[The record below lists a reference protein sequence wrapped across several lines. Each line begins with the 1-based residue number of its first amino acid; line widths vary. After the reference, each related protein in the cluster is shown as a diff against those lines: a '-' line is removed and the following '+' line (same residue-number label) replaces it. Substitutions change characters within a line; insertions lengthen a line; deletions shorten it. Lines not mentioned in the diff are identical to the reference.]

1 MRIAITRSVPESLPR
16 CELTHLERVPID
28 YARACVQHSE
38 YEEALRSLGCMVR
51 HAPAANDL
59 PDSVFVED
67 VAIVL
72 DEIAVVTRPGAE
84 SRRPECAGVA
94 AILEELRPLRAIEA
108 PGTLDGGD
116 VLRLG
121 KTLYLGL
128 STRTNREGAD
138 QLRQLASPLGYR
150 VECLETAACLHLKSA
165 VSAVDSDRVLA
176 NPAWVDT
183 DIFRRDGVDVIA
195 VDPLEPHAANV
206 LRIGRTLIAAA
217 SHMHTVAMLRAR
229 GYDVCAV
236 DVSELAKAE
245 AGVTCC
251 SLIVE

>member
-38 YEEALRSLGCMVR
+38 YEEAIRSLGCMLR
-51 HAPAANDL
+51 HAPAAHDL

-72 DEIAVVTRPGAE
+72 DEIAIVTRPGAE
-84 SRRPECAGVA
+84 SRRPERAGVA
-94 AILEELRPLRAIEA
+94 AILEEFRPLRAIEA

-121 KTLYLGL
+121 KTLYVGL

-138 QLRQLASPLGYR
+138 QLRQLASALGYR
-150 VECLETAACLHLKSA
+150 VECLETVACLHLKSA
-165 VSAVDSDRVLA
+165 VTAVHSDRVLA
-176 NPAWVDT
+176 NPAWVEGLPMTKPPPCTHSSAGRSDMSPLPMPKRHNGT
-183 DIFRRDGVDVIA
+183 SAPEIGSRSTSRGGGRVFVASSMKRR
-195 VDPLEPHAANV
+195 
-206 LRIGRTLIAAA
+206 
-217 SHMHTVAMLRAR
+217 
-229 GYDVCAV
+229 
-236 DVSELAKAE
+236 
-245 AGVTCC
+245 
-251 SLIVE
+251 